1 MSGTA
6 TTTTDEVLEGVD
18 LSGKRIVITGT
29 SSGLGAESTRA
40 LASKGA
46 SITML
51 ARNGEK
57 NAASAAGLREQLPGA
72 DLETREIDLTSLP
85 SVRACAEGIL
95 ADHDRI
101 DVLINNAGVMCCPY
115 STTSDGFENHLA
127 SNHLGH
133 FLLTVLLAPALVR
146 GAPSRVVALSSGAH
160 GMSAMDFDD
169 PMFTHRAYDPWLA
182 YGQSKTAN
190 ALFALELDRR
200 LRDRGLTAF
209 SVHPGMIMTELG
221 RHLTEE
227 TMKQMQDR
235 IAERAREA
243 GVEGP
248 IDPSAAMTFKS
259 VAAGA
264 ATQCWAA
271 TAPELDGHG
280 GAYLA
285 DCQLGEVG
293 GNVSSTGVEPH
304 ARDPE
309 AAVRLWSLT
318 EEWVG
323 QKLDV

>member
-1 MSGTA
+1 MIGTA
-6 TTTTDEVLEGVD
+6 ETTTDEVLEGVD
-18 LSGKRIVITGT
+18 LSGKRFVITGT

-46 SITML
+46 AITML

-57 NAASAAGLREQLPGA
+57 NAALADELRSRVPGA
-72 DLETREIDLTSLP
+72 ELETREIDLTSLP

-101 DVLINNAGVMCCPY
+101 DVLINNAGVMCCPF
-115 STTSDGFENHLA
+115 STTSDGFENHMA
-127 SNHLGH
+127 SNHVGH
-133 FLLTVLLAPALVR
+133 FLLTLLLAPALVR

-160 GMSAMDFDD
+160 GMCGMDFDD
-169 PMFTHRAYDPWLA
+169 PMFARRAYDPWLA

-200 LRDRGLTAF
+200 LRDRGVRAF

-235 IAERAREA
+235 IVERAREA
-243 GVEGP
+243 GAEGE
-248 IDPSAAMTFKS
+248 IDPAAAMTFKT
-259 VAAGA
+259 VEAGA

-271 TAPELDGHG
+271 TAPELEAHG

-285 DCQLGEVG
+285 DCQVGTPG

-304 ARDPE
+304 AQDPD
-309 AAVRLWSLT
+309 AAARLWSLS

-323 QKLDV
+323 QKLDA